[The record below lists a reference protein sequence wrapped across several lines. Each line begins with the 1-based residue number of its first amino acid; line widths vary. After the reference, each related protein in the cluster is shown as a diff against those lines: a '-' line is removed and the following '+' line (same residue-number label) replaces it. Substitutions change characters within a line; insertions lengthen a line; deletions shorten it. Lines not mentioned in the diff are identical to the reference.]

1 MTLKRVFFDA
11 IRDDGVTDAGWL
23 VDDDE
28 MLTSCEEL
36 SSKFRD
42 KNTPRFVYAARAAK
56 VEGEAVAVHVTATS
70 RVSLA
75 RRGNRT
81 EGTNRYYLQTHTARA
96 LGRFG

>member
-11 IRDDGVTDAGWL
+11 IRDDGVTDAGWV

-56 VEGEAVAVHVTATS
+56 VEGEAECGGPRHCDFPCKSWST
-70 RVSLA
+70 R
-75 RRGNRT
+75 
-81 EGTNRYYLQTHTARA
+81 Q
-96 LGRFG
+96 